1 MLLGMLTAFGG
12 GIVRDGLVRDVPT
25 VRRTEP
31 SSTRSRL
38 S

>member
-12 GIVRDGLVRDVPT
+12 GIVRDVLVRDVPT